1 MLFSPT
7 VPAAAGAVV
16 AVVGVLTLR
25 HQRKTSAWV
34 KRTRRSDDDAQDFED
49 AAAYLRKL
57 VEMLCDRTHKP
68 CHAGDFESLHGL
80 RHLLD
85 DAAQATAA
93 VRPELEAVVGC
104 LDRYLATELPRVP
117 ATGRAGITA
126 PTAQLEAAM
135 RQEHARIEL
144 KNAAGTAQQRIRALR
159 RAV

>member
-7 VPAAAGAVV
+7 VSAAAGAVV

-25 HQRKTSAWV
+25 HQRKNSAWV
-34 KRTRRSDDDAQDFED
+34 KRMRRSDDDAQDLAD
-49 AAAYLRKL
+49 AATYLRTL

-68 CHAGDFESLHGL
+68 CRAGDLESLRGL

-85 DAAQATAA
+85 DTAQATEA

-104 LDRYLATELPRVP
+104 LDRYLATGLPPGP
-117 ATGRAGITA
+117 ATGQVRGTEL
-126 PTAQLEAAM
+126 TAQLEAAM

-144 KNAAGTAQQRIRALR
+144 KNAAGTAQRHIRTLR
-159 RAV
+159 RAA